1 MNMSR
6 LLTDEEMQA
15 CFALA
20 DEIGTLIDDQD
31 YNTSMNALCLTI
43 AYGGVQK
50 KDMMTKREF
59 VATVVETTDI
69 CYELALD
76 VTKENPDD

>member
-1 MNMSR
+1 MSR
-6 LLTDEEMQA
+6 LLTNEEMQA
-15 CFALA
+15 CFVLA
-20 DEIGTLIDDQD
+20 DQIGTLIHDQD

>member
-20 DEIGTLIDDQD
+20 DEIGRLIDDQD

-43 AYGGVQK
+43 AFGGVQK

-76 VTKENPDD
+76 ITKENPDD